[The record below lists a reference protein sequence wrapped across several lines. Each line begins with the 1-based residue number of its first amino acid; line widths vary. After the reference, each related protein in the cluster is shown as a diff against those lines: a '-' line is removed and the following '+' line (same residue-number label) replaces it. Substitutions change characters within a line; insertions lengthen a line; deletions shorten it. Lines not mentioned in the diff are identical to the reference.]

1 MMLAHGE
8 YAMNRMLQG
17 LVLSFAVGTISAQV
31 PDAAQKSFADGGK
44 YEQGKQLS
52 AAMDSYHTALKA
64 SGGHCLPCLDALAR
78 VQMNMEL
85 YKDSAGTAAQLAAQ
99 SPDTKAKA
107 EAEFREG
114 LAWFRL
120 YFAQTEGEGAIDKD
134 PKHAANSLKQAEAA
148 LKQGET
154 DDPGDEVVR
163 MLHGHVLAE
172 MKHDEEA
179 SREFTACAVASGTSP
194 EECARAQR
202 FAKDVSL
209 ARGEP
214 VPAFEAKTMDGKTV
228 SLDSLAGKV
237 VLVDFWATWCT
248 YCKRDSDYIQ
258 SMLDSFD
265 DGRFVLLEVNVDESE
280 AAWKHYVE
288 DERLHGVQTR
298 DDSKEL
304 RSLFHVSGYPTYVIF
319 DGDGIVRE
327 RAVGIEGD
335 LRGTVRKLLVTA
347 PAVPADART
356 LLPKPAAE

>member
-1 MMLAHGE
+1 
-8 YAMNRMLQG
+8 MNRILQG
-17 LVLSFAVGTISAQV
+17 LVWSLVVATVSAQV
-31 PDAAQKSFADGGK
+31 PDAAQKPFADGAK
-44 YEQGKQLS
+44 YEKGKQLS
-52 AAMDSYHTALKA
+52 AAVDSYRAALKV
-64 SGGHCLPCLDALAR
+64 SGGHCLSCLDALAR

-85 YKDSAGTAAQLAAQ
+85 YKDSAATAAQIAAQ
-99 SPDTKAKA
+99 APDAKA
-107 EAEFREG
+107 RAQAEFREG
-114 LAWFRL
+114 LAYFRL

-134 PKHAANSLKQAEAA
+134 PKHAANSLKQAEAV

-154 DDPGDEVVR
+154 DDPEDEAVR
-163 MLHGHVLAE
+163 MLHGRALAA
-172 MKHDEEA
+172 MKRDEEA
-179 SREFTACAVASGTSP
+179 SREFTACAAASGASP

-214 VPAFEAKTMDGKTV
+214 IPAFEVKAMDGKTV

-265 DGRFVLLEVNVDESE
+265 DGRFVLLEVNVDENE
-280 AAWKHYVE
+280 AAWVRYVK
-288 DERLHGVQTR
+288 DERLQGLQTR
-298 DDSKEL
+298 DETKEM

-335 LRGTVRKLLVTA
+335 LKGTVRKLLATG
-347 PAVPADART
+347 PSLSADAHRP
-356 LLPKPAAE
+356 LPKAATE

>member
-1 MMLAHGE
+1 
-8 YAMNRMLQG
+8 MNRILQG
-17 LVLSFAVGTISAQV
+17 FVLSFAVGAISAQV
-31 PDAAQKSFADGGK
+31 PDAAQKLFADGAK
-44 YEQGKQLS
+44 YEKGKQLS
-52 AAMDSYHTALKA
+52 AAVDSYRSALKA

-78 VQMNMEL
+78 VQMDMEL
-85 YKDSAGTAAQLAAQ
+85 YKDSAGTAAQMAAQ
-99 SPDTKAKA
+99 APDAKA
-107 EAEFREG
+107 RAQAEFREG
-114 LAWFRL
+114 LAYFRL
-120 YFAQTEGEGAIDKD
+120 YFAQIEGEGAIDKD
-134 PKHAANSLKQAEAA
+134 PKHAANSLKQAEAV

-154 DDPGDEVVR
+154 DAPEDEAVR
-163 MLHGHVLAE
+163 MLHGRALAA
-172 MKHDEEA
+172 MKRDEEA
-179 SREFTACAVASGTSP
+179 SHEFAACAAASGASP

-214 VPAFEAKTMDGKTV
+214 VPMFEVKAMDGKTV

-265 DGRFVLLEVNVDESE
+265 DGRFVLLEVNVDENE
-280 AAWKHYVE
+280 AAWRQYVK
-288 DERLHGVQTR
+288 DERLQGLQTR
-298 DDSKEL
+298 DETKEM

-335 LRGTVRKLLVTA
+335 LKGTVRKLLTTA
-347 PAVPADART
+347 PAVPADAHKP
-356 LLPKPAAE
+356 LPKSATE